1 MNLYFL
7 DKIKIEINPK
17 IIAPKIERPPYS
29 NSMVKNTALQNLELL
44 QKVVEFKDK
53 FYHCS
58 WAKYE
63 NAKPGMIKLLPPVYN
78 IKAFKD
84 DYEKMKNMIYG
95 DKPDFDSILHVIAK
109 LEKEINKIY

>member
-1 MNLYFL
+1 M
-7 DKIKIEINPK
+7 
-17 IIAPKIERPPYS
+17 A
-29 NSMVKNTALQNLELL
+29 NSMVKNTALQNLEPL

-95 DKPDFDSILHVIAK
+95 DKPDFDSILDVIAK